1 MPGQSSATTII
12 AADSSRETSHL
23 PIYLVQIVLLPAVF
37 AIDMVTRLGLAE
49 WILYLIPLGLCMQQP
64 RAHLAFV
71 LAGICT
77 ALMVAGYVLSPPGA
91 DPTMAAVNRAMG
103 TAVLWISALFI
114 RQVIQARTRIQGLVW
129 LQQGEAL
136 VAQSMLGEQSV
147 AEVGRNA
154 LKTLAAYVD
163 AQVGVLYAVEHNVLK
178 RVAGFALDAGADA
191 PEHLDMG
198 QGIAGQVA
206 AERRATVL
214 DGLPAGY
221 LSIRSALG
229 QTTPQ
234 RLLAVPVIADG
245 VLVGV
250 LELGLLRPARA
261 AAEQLDLLKAVADNI
276 GVALRSALYR
286 QQLVELLQQTQ
297 RQSEELQVQQEELQ
311 VSNEELEEQARSL
324 EASQVQLENQQ
335 AELEQTNVR
344 LEEQAQD
351 LERQKDELL
360 RAQQALNLNAE
371 KLESA
376 NRYKSEF
383 LANMSHELRTPL
395 NSSLILAK
403 ILSDNKDGNLN
414 ADQVDYARTIQA
426 SNNDLLHLINEI
438 LDLSKIES
446 GHVDVAIELVTLED
460 TLKRLRAV
468 FEPLAQQK
476 GVDLVITAEPRAP
489 ATLLTDPQRLEQI
502 LKNLLSNALK
512 FTDQGQVHLKV
523 QSVRGGRVSFAVRD
537 TGVGIAPHQQEVIF
551 EAFRQADGT
560 TSRRYGGTGLGLSI
574 SRELAHLL
582 GGDITVD
589 SALGQ
594 GSTFT
599 LELPLQMSAQAL
611 EERAGRAANA
621 HGAAPALPA
630 PGVASRPAGSHAMST
645 SPATRPDARTAPP
658 APSPAPSP
666 ASTTAHAFQRKRP
679 GRLILAV
686 EDDPHFARVLTN
698 MAEELD
704 FDCVH
709 AGNGSD
715 ALQMARD
722 LQPNGILMDIG
733 LPDQS
738 GLSVLEQLKRD
749 TATRHIPVHMISLHD
764 RVETSLQLGAIGHAI
779 KPVAREELASA
790 IHKLESKLRQ
800 QIKHVL
806 VVEDDATLRANI
818 TLLLS
823 AEHIDIHSV
832 GTVAGALEQLAART
846 FDCVVMDLSL
856 PDGTGYDLFEKM
868 AQGDKFAFPP
878 VIVYTGRALTR
889 EDEQQLRR
897 YSKSIIIKGARSPE
911 RLLDEVTLF
920 LHSVE
925 SSLPPDQQRLLR
937 QARQRDAAFDGR
949 HILLVEDDVR
959 NIFALSKVLEPM
971 GAQLA
976 IARNGKEALSKLA
989 DMPEIDLVLMDI
1001 MMPEMDGL
1009 TAMKLIR
1016 ERPAWARLPIIALT
1030 AKAMADDRAACLA
1043 AGADD
1048 YIAKPIDVERL
1059 LSLCRVW
1066 MTR

>member
-1 MPGQSSATTII
+1 MPGQS
-12 AADSSRETSHL
+12 AAPAINASKETSYL
-23 PIYLVQIVLLPAVF
+23 PIYLVQLILLPCVF

-49 WILYLIPLGLCMQQP
+49 WMLYLVPLGLCVQQP
-64 RAHLAFV
+64 RAHLAFM
-71 LAGICT
+71 LAGVCT
-77 ALMVAGYVLSPPGA
+77 ALMVLGYVLSPPGA
-91 DPTMAAVNRAMG
+91 DPIMAAINRAIG
-103 TAVLWISALFI
+103 TAVLWFSAFFI
-114 RQVIQARTRIQGLVW
+114 RQVILARTQVQGIVW
-129 LQQGEAL
+129 MQQGEAL

-147 AEVGRNA
+147 AEVGANA
-154 LKTLAAYVD
+154 LKTLAGYLD
-163 AQVGVLYAVEHNVLK
+163 AQVGVLYVAERNAL
-178 RVAGFALDAGADA
+178 RRIAGFALDTSGADA
-191 PEHLDMG
+191 PEHLAMG

-206 AERRATVL
+206 AEQRAMAFNN
-214 DGLPAGY
+214 LPAGY

-229 QTTPQ
+229 QTMPQ
-234 RLLAVPVIADG
+234 RLLAVPVIADR

-250 LELGLLRPARA
+250 LELGLLRPTRGTEA
-261 AAEQLDLLKAVADNI
+261 QLELLKAVTENI

-351 LERQKDELL
+351 LERQKDDLL

-403 ILSDNKDGNLN
+403 ILIDNKDGNLN
-414 ADQVDYARTIQA
+414 ADQVEYARTIQA

-446 GHVDVAIELVTLED
+446 GHVEVAVELVTLED

-489 ATLLTDPQRLEQI
+489 ATMLTDPQRLEQI

-512 FTDQGQVHLKV
+512 FTEQGQVNLKV
-523 QSVRGGRVSFAVRD
+523 QAVRGGRIAFAVRD

-599 LELPLQMSAQAL
+599 LELPLEIKAQAAGEPRPL
-611 EERAGRAANA
+611 PTAGRD
-621 HGAAPALPA
+621 HVYTTPAQPL
-630 PGVASRPAGSHAMST
+630 
-645 SPATRPDARTAPP
+645 P
-658 APSPAPSP
+658 APSPAQPSTRQRDTDSHADVALKGHPPSP
-666 ASTTAHAFQRKRP
+666 SPHAHAHAHFQRKRAN
-679 GRLILAV
+679 RLILAV
-686 EDDPHFARVLTN
+686 EDDPHFARVLSD

-704 FDCVH
+704 FDCVL
-709 AGNGSD
+709 AGSGGE
-715 ALQMARD
+715 ALQLARE
-722 LQPNGILMDIG
+722 LQPDGILMDIG

-764 RVETSLQLGAIGHAI
+764 RIETSLQLGAIGHAV
-779 KPVAREELASA
+779 KPVAREELAGA
-790 IHKLESKLRQ
+790 IHKLENKLRQ

-818 TLLLS
+818 TLLLR
-823 AEHIDIHSV
+823 AEHIDIHSA
-832 GTVAGALEQLAART
+832 GTVAGALEQLSART
-846 FDCVVMDLSL
+846 FDCVVMDLTL
-856 PDGTGYDLFEKM
+856 PDGTGYDLLEKM

-889 EDEQQLRR
+889 EDEQRLRR

-1016 ERPAWARLPIIALT
+1016 ERPAWTRLPIIALT